1 MDRND
6 RQAID
11 DLFGKLAAVEEN
23 SPQRDSASE
32 ALIREHIARQ
42 PSAPYYMAQTIVV
55 QNQALAAA
63 EARIA
68 ALEGRDGAETRR
80 SGSVPTVGRG
90 ASADL
95 TQGMWRAGAHQAVA
109 GSSPE
114 RRRRRSAWP
123 AASCSATPSPACL
136 AAAKPRQPRRSLK
149 PKSRQPQE
157 PQTEEPETEGAGIRR
172 RRIRRRRIRRR
183 RLRRLLDF
191 GSAALV
197 GLLVTRIGRDVVG
210 RRARD
215 GVASAEPAGKIDVG
229 ATLRAERAVGFSL
242 RTRCR

>member
-42 PSAPYYMAQTIVV
+42 PSVPYYMAQTIVV

-90 ASADL
+90 APADSR
-95 TQGMWRAGAHQAVA
+95 QGMWRAGAHQGSGGFLAGAAQTALGVA
-109 GSSPE
+109 GGFLLGNAIAGMFGGGE
-114 RRRRRSAWP
+114 AQ
-123 AASCSATPSPACL
+123 AAET
-136 AAAKPRQPRRSLK
+136 KPQTEEP
-149 PKSRQPQE
+149 QAQE
-157 PQTEEPETEGAGIRR
+157 PQTEEPETEGAGSDDGGFDGGGFDGG
-172 RRIRRRRIRRR
+172 
-183 RLRRLLDF
+183 DF
-191 GSAALV
+191 G
-197 GLLVTRIGRDVVG
+197 D
-210 RRARD
+210 
-215 GVASAEPAGKIDVG
+215 
-229 ATLRAERAVGFSL
+229 F
-242 RTRCR
+242 